1 MKAYL
6 AIILPAVMLF
16 EPLAQAMEIRQFDRM
31 SGDDQIKFVD
41 KMTDS
46 VEDASKNDPA
56 LLARVKRFFMKKQP
70 GEAISGM
77 GRFELNLSLAR
88 VADLQAAEKN
98 PKVRRLEVEDVMYTT
113 LDRSGIV
120 LGKNFR
126 PVAVNFQ
133 PQKPLAQKYLTRED
147 ADKALAQTQAWIAR
161 TVEPEHTFSH
171 GGPQTGPSGFSDN
184 EKAIAFFLAL
194 AAIGTVVGKASGLD
208 KIPSSSPT
216 PAGPWWE
223 HQGYSSMN
231 DALRDAD
238 KKAPCIPPL
247 EGTTYKGKGTTYKGT
262 C

>member
-1 MKAYL
+1 MKAHL
-6 AIILPAVMLF
+6 AIVVSAVMLF
-16 EPLAQAMEIRQFDRM
+16 APLVQAVEIRQFDRM

-56 LLARVKRFFMKKQP
+56 LLARVKRFFLKKQP

-98 PKVRRLEVEDVMYTT
+98 PKVRRLEVEDVMYAT
-113 LDRSGIV
+113 LDGSGIV
-120 LGKNFR
+120 LGKTFR

-133 PQKPLAQKYLTRED
+133 PQKPLAQKFLTRED

-171 GGPQTGPSGFSDN
+171 GGPQTGLSGFSDK
-184 EKAIAFFLAL
+184 ERTIAFFMAL
-194 AAIGTVVGKASGLD
+194 AVIGTVVGKASG
-208 KIPSSSPT
+208 PSDESAPFPT
-216 PAGPWWE
+216 IDARPWE
-223 HQGYSSMN
+223 KKGYNSVSDEM
-231 DALRDAD
+231 RDA
-238 KKAPCIPPL
+238 KKFSCIGFKEVPSCQNL
-247 EGTTYKGKGTTYKGT
+247 
-262 C
+262 

>member
-1 MKAYL
+1 MINY
-6 AIILPAVMLF
+6 I
-16 EPLAQAMEIRQFDRM
+16 
-31 SGDDQIKFVD
+31 D
-41 KMTDS
+41 KLTDS

-88 VADLQAAEKN
+88 IADLQAAEKN
-98 PKVRRLEVEDVMYTT
+98 PKVRRLEVEDVMYAT

-120 LGKNFR
+120 LNKYFR
-126 PVAVNFQ
+126 PANFQ

-171 GGPQTGPSGFSDN
+171 GGPQTGLSGFSNN

-194 AAIGTVVGKASGLD
+194 AAIGTVVGKASG
-208 KIPSSSPT
+208 PSDGSSVQVVFPKDLPRMNNDGRT
-216 PAGPWWE
+216 PCYLHWE
-223 HQGYSSMN
+223 DSCNRPY
-231 DALRDAD
+231 
-238 KKAPCIPPL
+238 
-247 EGTTYKGKGTTYKGT
+247 
-262 C
+262 